1 LGRKSNNQEYW
12 LNKIK
17 TDLDAIGPGFCILKW
32 HYLELSL
39 AEGLKHSCYHC
50 PQHKIPLKSDLHNT
64 PTTKEVRQQM
74 LDGLKPAEDNYCY
87 DIEKTGNYSD
97 RQYLA
102 VQFIK
107 EDPNIIA
114 KTAALEPDEEVY
126 PKYLTV
132 SFTNRCQM
140 SCIYCGA
147 GKSSTW
153 KKEIDEYGPYPLNV
167 KDNYDKYMPRN
178 DIMKV
183 EDNPYVDKF
192 WKWLPDAYPHLQT
205 IRLTGGEPLLDE
217 NTFKLLQYVKDNPKE
232 LSFEISTN
240 LMVTDRRVSNYIN
253 LVKGLPGQKCYVSV
267 DTWGEQAEWIRTG
280 LKIEQFEH
288 NLHRVLGNGIKVGI
302 MCTFNLL
309 SIPNFE
315 EWVFKMAELK
325 QQYPGLLTVDV
336 PQMVEPLHLTTRI
349 ADKKLINMLDKAY
362 KSMLTYSH
370 LFEDYEISKFKRTI
384 AWTKANL
391 MKGEE
396 LERNR
401 KDFVKFANEKDRRRG
416 TNFLETFPELKEFYN
431 DTSTTIQAT
440 SSI

>member
-1 LGRKSNNQEYW
+1 M
-12 LNKIK
+12 
-17 TDLDAIGPGFCILKW
+17 DAIGPGFCILKW

-114 KTAALEPDEEVY
+114 KTAAYEPDEEVY

-153 KKEIDEYGPYPLNV
+153 KKEIDEHGPYPLLV
-167 KDNYDKYMPRN
+167 KENRDKYMPRD
-178 DIMKV
+178 DIMRP

>member
-1 LGRKSNNQEYW
+1 MGRKSNNQEYW

-64 PTTKEVRQQM
+64 PTSKEVRQQM

-114 KTAALEPDEEVY
+114 KTAAYEPDEQIY

-396 LERNR
+396 LKRNR

>member
-1 LGRKSNNQEYW
+1 MGRKSNNQEYW

-17 TDLDAIGPGFCILKW
+17 TDLDEVGPGFCILKW

-153 KKEIDEYGPYPLNV
+153 KKEIDDFGPYPLAV
-167 KDNYDKYMPRN
+167 KENYDKYMPRD
-178 DIMKV
+178 DILRA

-205 IRLTGGEPLLDE
+205 IRLTGGEPLLDS
-217 NTFKLLQYVKDNPKE
+217 NTFKLLEYVKDNPKK

-240 LMVTDRRVSNYIN
+240 LMVTDKRIVRYID
-253 LVKGLPGQKCYVSV
+253 LVKDLPGQKCYVSI
-267 DTWGEQAEWIRTG
+267 DTWGKQAEWIRTG
-280 LKIEQFEH
+280 LEINQFEQ
-288 NLHRVLGNGIKVGI
+288 NLHRVLGSGIKVGI

-315 EWVFKMAELK
+315 EWIFKMAELK
-325 QQYPGLLTVDV
+325 NMYPGLLTIDV

-349 ADKKLINMLDKAY
+349 ADKKLINKLDKAY
-362 KSMLTYSH
+362 KTMQSYKH

-401 KDFVKFANEKDRRRG
+401 NDFIKFAKEKDKRRG
-416 TNFLETFPELKEFYN
+416 TNFLEVFPELKELYY
-431 DTSTTIQAT
+431 DTSSTIQI
-440 SSI
+440 SSSV

>member
-1 LGRKSNNQEYW
+1 MGRKSNNQEYW

-114 KTAALEPDEEVY
+114 KTAAYEPDEQIY

-431 DTSTTIQAT
+431 NTSTTIQAT

>member
-1 LGRKSNNQEYW
+1 MGRKSNNQEYW

-17 TDLDAIGPGFCILKW
+17 TDLDEIGPGFCILKW

-153 KKEIDEYGPYPLNV
+153 KKEIDDFGPYPLAV
-167 KDNYDKYMPRN
+167 KENYDKYMPRD
-178 DIMKV
+178 DILRA

-205 IRLTGGEPLLDE
+205 IRLTGGEPLLDS
-217 NTFKLLQYVKDNPKE
+217 NTFKLLEYVKDNPKK

-240 LMVTDRRVSNYIN
+240 LMVTDKRIVRYID
-253 LVKGLPGQKCYVSV
+253 LVKDLPGQKCYVSI
-267 DTWGEQAEWIRTG
+267 DTWGKQAEWIRTG
-280 LKIEQFEH
+280 LE
-288 NLHRVLGNGIKVGI
+288 
-302 MCTFNLL
+302 L
-309 SIPNFE
+309 S
-315 EWVFKMAELK
+315 
-325 QQYPGLLTVDV
+325 
-336 PQMVEPLHLTTRI
+336 
-349 ADKKLINMLDKAY
+349 LI
-362 KSMLTYSH
+362 H
-370 LFEDYEISKFKRTI
+370 I
-384 AWTKANL
+384 
-391 MKGEE
+391 
-396 LERNR
+396 
-401 KDFVKFANEKDRRRG
+401 
-416 TNFLETFPELKEFYN
+416 
-431 DTSTTIQAT
+431 
-440 SSI
+440 

>member
-1 LGRKSNNQEYW
+1 
-12 LNKIK
+12 
-17 TDLDAIGPGFCILKW
+17 
-32 HYLELSL
+32 
-39 AEGLKHSCYHC
+39 
-50 PQHKIPLKSDLHNT
+50 
-64 PTTKEVRQQM
+64 
-74 LDGLKPAEDNYCY
+74 
-87 DIEKTGNYSD
+87 
-97 RQYLA
+97 
-102 VQFIK
+102 
-107 EDPNIIA
+107 
-114 KTAALEPDEEVY
+114 
-126 PKYLTV
+126 
-132 SFTNRCQM
+132 
-140 SCIYCGA
+140 
-147 GKSSTW
+147 
-153 KKEIDEYGPYPLNV
+153 
-167 KDNYDKYMPRN
+167 MPRN

-440 SSI
+440 SSILSYNISSRRFLSSRKM

>member
-1 LGRKSNNQEYW
+1 
-12 LNKIK
+12 
-17 TDLDAIGPGFCILKW
+17 LDAIGPGFCILKW

-114 KTAALEPDEEVY
+114 KTAAYEPDEQIY

-153 KKEIDEYGPYPLNV
+153 KKEIDEHGPYPLNV

>member
-1 LGRKSNNQEYW
+1 MGRKSNNQEYW

-114 KTAALEPDEEVY
+114 KTAAYEPDEQIY

-280 LKIEQFEH
+280 LKIEQYEH

>member
-1 LGRKSNNQEYW
+1 MDE
-12 LNKIK
+12 
-17 TDLDAIGPGFCILKW
+17 IGPGFCILKW

-153 KKEIDEYGPYPLNV
+153 KKEIDDFGPYPLAV
-167 KDNYDKYMPRN
+167 KENYDKYMPRD
-178 DIMKV
+178 DILRA

-205 IRLTGGEPLLDE
+205 IRLTGGEPLLDS
-217 NTFKLLQYVKDNPKE
+217 NTFKLLEYVKDNPKK

-240 LMVTDRRVSNYIN
+240 LMVTDKRIVRYID
-253 LVKGLPGQKCYVSV
+253 LVKDLPGQKCYVSI
-267 DTWGEQAEWIRTG
+267 DTWGKQAEWIRTG
-280 LKIEQFEH
+280 LEINQFEQ
-288 NLHRVLGNGIKVGI
+288 NLHRVLGSGIKVGI

-315 EWVFKMAELK
+315 EWIFKMAELK
-325 QQYPGLLTVDV
+325 NMYPGLLTIDV

-349 ADKKLINMLDKAY
+349 ADKKLINKLDKAY
-362 KSMLTYSH
+362 KTMQSYKH

-401 KDFVKFANEKDRRRG
+401 NDFIKFAKEKDKRRG
-416 TNFLETFPELKEFYN
+416 TNFLEVFPELKELYY
-431 DTSTTIQAT
+431 DTSSTIQI
-440 SSI
+440 SSSV

>member
-1 LGRKSNNQEYW
+1 MGRKSNNQEYW

-114 KTAALEPDEEVY
+114 KTAAYEPDEQIY

-153 KKEIDEYGPYPLNV
+153 KKEIDEHGPYPLNV

-325 QQYPGLLTVDV
+325 QQYPGLLTIDV

>member
-114 KTAALEPDEEVY
+114 KTAAYEPDEQIY

-153 KKEIDEYGPYPLNV
+153 KKEIDEHGPYPLNV

>member
-1 LGRKSNNQEYW
+1 M
-12 LNKIK
+12 
-17 TDLDAIGPGFCILKW
+17 DAIGPGFCILKW

-114 KTAALEPDEEVY
+114 KTAAYEPDEQIY

-153 KKEIDEYGPYPLNV
+153 KKEIDDFGPYPLAV
-167 KDNYDKYMPRN
+167 KENYDKYMPRD

>member
-1 LGRKSNNQEYW
+1 
-12 LNKIK
+12 
-17 TDLDAIGPGFCILKW
+17 LDAIGPGFCILKW

-114 KTAALEPDEEVY
+114 KTAAYEPDEQIY

-153 KKEIDEYGPYPLNV
+153 KKEIDEHGPYPLNV

-217 NTFKLLQYVKDNPKE
+217 NTFKLLQYVKDNPKK

>member
-1 LGRKSNNQEYW
+1 MDE
-12 LNKIK
+12 
-17 TDLDAIGPGFCILKW
+17 IGPGFCILKW

-114 KTAALEPDEEVY
+114 KTAAYEPDEQVY

-153 KKEIDEYGPYPLNV
+153 KKEIDDYGPYPLAV
-167 KDNYDKYMPRN
+167 KENYDKYMPRD
-178 DIMKV
+178 DILRA

-205 IRLTGGEPLLDE
+205 IRLTGGEPLLDS
-217 NTFKLLQYVKDNPKE
+217 NTFKLLEYVKDNPKK

-240 LMVTDRRVSNYIN
+240 LMVTDKRIVRYID
-253 LVKGLPGQKCYVSV
+253 LVKDLPGQKCYVSI
-267 DTWGEQAEWIRTG
+267 DTWGKQAEWIRTG
-280 LKIEQFEH
+280 LEINQFEQ
-288 NLHRVLGNGIKVGI
+288 NLHRVLGSGIKVGI

-315 EWVFKMAELK
+315 EWIFKMAELK
-325 QQYPGLLTVDV
+325 NMYPGLLTIDV

-349 ADKKLINMLDKAY
+349 ADKKLINKLDKAY
-362 KSMLTYSH
+362 KTMQSYKH

-401 KDFVKFANEKDRRRG
+401 NDFIKFAKEKDKRRG
-416 TNFLETFPELKEFYN
+416 TDFLEVFPELKELYY
-431 DTSTTIQAT
+431 DTSSTIQIN
-440 SSI
+440 SSV

>member
-1 LGRKSNNQEYW
+1 MGRKSNNQEYW

-114 KTAALEPDEEVY
+114 KTAAYEPDEQIY

-153 KKEIDEYGPYPLNV
+153 KKEIDEHGPYPLLV
-167 KDNYDKYMPRN
+167 KENKDKYMPRD
-178 DIMKV
+178 DIMRP

>member
-1 LGRKSNNQEYW
+1 M
-12 LNKIK
+12 
-17 TDLDAIGPGFCILKW
+17 DAIGPGFCILKW

-114 KTAALEPDEEVY
+114 KTAAYEPDEQIY

-153 KKEIDEYGPYPLNV
+153 KKEIDEHGPYPLLV
-167 KDNYDKYMPRN
+167 KENRDKYMPRD
-178 DIMKV
+178 DIMRP

>member
-1 LGRKSNNQEYW
+1 M
-12 LNKIK
+12 
-17 TDLDAIGPGFCILKW
+17 DAIGPGFCILKW

-114 KTAALEPDEEVY
+114 KTAAYEPDEQIY

-153 KKEIDEYGPYPLNV
+153 KKEIDEHGPYPLNV

-325 QQYPGLLTVDV
+325 QQYPGLLTIDV

>member
-1 LGRKSNNQEYW
+1 MERKSNNQEYW

-17 TDLDAIGPGFCILKW
+17 TELDEVGPGFCILKW

-114 KTAALEPDEEVY
+114 KTAAYEPDEQIY

-153 KKEIDEYGPYPLNV
+153 KKEIDEHGPYPLNV

>member
-1 LGRKSNNQEYW
+1 MGRKSNNKEYW

-114 KTAALEPDEEVY
+114 KTAAYEPDEQIY

-416 TNFLETFPELKEFYN
+416 TKFLETFP
-431 DTSTTIQAT
+431 
-440 SSI
+440 

>member
-1 LGRKSNNQEYW
+1 MGRKSNNQEYW
-12 LNKIK
+12 LNKLK
-17 TDLDAIGPGFCILKW
+17 TDLDEIGPGFCILKW

-114 KTAALEPDEEVY
+114 KTAAYEPDEQIY

-362 KSMLTYSH
+362 KSILTYSH

>member
-1 LGRKSNNQEYW
+1 MGRKSNNQEYW

-114 KTAALEPDEEVY
+114 KTAAYEPDEQIY

-153 KKEIDEYGPYPLNV
+153 KKEIDEHGPYPLNV

-253 LVKGLPGQKCYVSV
+253 LVKDLPGQKCYVSV

-325 QQYPGLLTVDV
+325 QQYPGLITVDV

>member
-1 LGRKSNNQEYW
+1 M
-12 LNKIK
+12 
-17 TDLDAIGPGFCILKW
+17 DAIGPGFCILKW

-153 KKEIDEYGPYPLNV
+153 KKEIDEYGPYPLLV
-167 KDNYDKYMPRN
+167 KENKDKYMPRD
-178 DIMKV
+178 DIMRP

-192 WKWLPDAYPHLQT
+192 WEWLPDAYPHLQT

>member
-1 LGRKSNNQEYW
+1 
-12 LNKIK
+12 
-17 TDLDAIGPGFCILKW
+17 
-32 HYLELSL
+32 
-39 AEGLKHSCYHC
+39 
-50 PQHKIPLKSDLHNT
+50 
-64 PTTKEVRQQM
+64 M

-114 KTAALEPDEEVY
+114 KTAAYEPDEQIY

>member
-1 LGRKSNNQEYW
+1 MGRKSNNQEYW

-74 LDGLKPAEDNYCY
+74 LEGLKPAEDNYCY

-114 KTAALEPDEEVY
+114 KTAAYEPDEQVY

-153 KKEIDEYGPYPLNV
+153 KKEIDEHGPYPLNV

-240 LMVTDRRVSNYIN
+240 LMVTDRRVSNYIE
-253 LVKGLPGQKCYVSV
+253 LVRDLPGQKCYVSV

-280 LKIEQFEH
+280 LKIDQFEH

-416 TNFLETFPELKEFYN
+416 TNFLETFPELKELYY
-431 DTSTTIQAT
+431 DTSSTIQIN
-440 SSI
+440 SSV

>member
-1 LGRKSNNQEYW
+1 MGRKSNNQEYW

-107 EDPNIIA
+107 EDHIIIA
-114 KTAALEPDEEVY
+114 NTAAYEPDEQLY

>member
-1 LGRKSNNQEYW
+1 MDE
-12 LNKIK
+12 
-17 TDLDAIGPGFCILKW
+17 IGPGFCILKW

-153 KKEIDEYGPYPLNV
+153 KKEIDDFGPYPLAV
-167 KDNYDKYMPRN
+167 KENYDKYMPRD
-178 DIMKV
+178 DILRA

-205 IRLTGGEPLLDE
+205 IRLTGGEPLLDS
-217 NTFKLLQYVKDNPKE
+217 NTFKLLEYVKDNPKK

-240 LMVTDRRVSNYIN
+240 LMVTDKRIVRYID
-253 LVKGLPGQKCYVSV
+253 LVKDLPGQKCYVSI
-267 DTWGEQAEWIRTG
+267 DTWGKQAEWIRTG
-280 LKIEQFEH
+280 LEINQFEQ
-288 NLHRVLGNGIKVGI
+288 NLHRVLGSGIKVGI

-315 EWVFKMAELK
+315 EWIFKMAELK
-325 QQYPGLLTVDV
+325 NMYPGLLTIDV

-349 ADKKLINMLDKAY
+349 ADKKLINKLDKAY
-362 KSMLTYSH
+362 KTMQSYKH

-401 KDFVKFANEKDRRRG
+401 NDFIKFAKEKDKRRG
-416 TNFLETFPELKEFYN
+416 TDFLEVFPELKELYY
-431 DTSTTIQAT
+431 DTSSTIQIN
-440 SSI
+440 SSV

>member
-1 LGRKSNNQEYW
+1 M
-12 LNKIK
+12 
-17 TDLDAIGPGFCILKW
+17 DAIGPGFCILKW

-114 KTAALEPDEEVY
+114 KTAAYEPDEQIY

-153 KKEIDEYGPYPLNV
+153 KKEIDEHGPYPLNV

>member
-1 LGRKSNNQEYW
+1 MGRKSNNQEYW

-17 TDLDAIGPGFCILKW
+17 TDLDEIGPGFCILKW

-114 KTAALEPDEEVY
+114 KTAAYEPDEQVY

-153 KKEIDEYGPYPLNV
+153 KKEIDDFGPYPLAV
-167 KDNYDKYMPRN
+167 KENYDKYMPRD
-178 DIMKV
+178 DILRA

-205 IRLTGGEPLLDE
+205 IRLTGGEPLLDS
-217 NTFKLLQYVKDNPKE
+217 NTFKLLEYVKDNPKK

-240 LMVTDRRVSNYIN
+240 LMVTDKRIVRYID
-253 LVKGLPGQKCYVSV
+253 LVKDLPGQKCYVSI
-267 DTWGEQAEWIRTG
+267 DTWGKQAEWIRTG
-280 LKIEQFEH
+280 LEINQFEQ
-288 NLHRVLGNGIKVGI
+288 NLHRVLGSGIKVGI

-315 EWVFKMAELK
+315 EWIFKMAELK
-325 QQYPGLLTVDV
+325 NMYPGLLTIDV

-349 ADKKLINMLDKAY
+349 ADKKLINKLDKAY
-362 KSMLTYSH
+362 KTMQSYKH

-401 KDFVKFANEKDRRRG
+401 NDFIKFAKEKDKRRG
-416 TNFLETFPELKEFYN
+416 TNFLEVFPELKELYY
-431 DTSTTIQAT
+431 DTSSTIQIN
-440 SSI
+440 SSV